1 VPTKKVKA
9 EKVKAAEAN
18 SFFFFKINLVNWGE
32 FIYTLINLKKFKIN
46 NNLNLQYPE
55 IFNSTFPDKRIRKK
69 TTHR

>member
-9 EKVKAAEAN
+9 AEAN
-18 SFFFFKINLVNWGE
+18 IFFLRLIWVNWGE
-32 FIYTLINLKKFKIN
+32 FIYILINFINFKIN

-55 IFNSTFPDKRIRKK
+55 IFNSNFPDKRIRKK